1 MLRLIFSSLL
11 VLFIQFSLAQNI
23 QKDIELGKQYSEY
36 VEASVGIYDNPE
48 LTAYIKAVGDKLTDQ
63 MEAPLFDYK
72 YTILATPEPNAF
84 SIPGGHLYITTGMF
98 PFLESED
105 ELACI
110 MAHEII
116 HANNRHVIKSNRKG
130 ILTGILQIPGAIIG
144 AVVDENLGNALQ
156 SPFQQLG
163 LLTHASYN
171 RKQETEADL
180 EGVEI
185 AARAGYDPDALKSIL
200 GRIGAYGEI
209 VSGEAEEKNAYAS
222 HPMTDDRVAKIDKL
236 EPKLV
241 RGETAYLT
249 DDFLGRFDGVLAGS
263 DPKHGVFVEHT
274 FLNPTD
280 NFKIV
285 FPEDWESDFVGAL
298 IAGVNVEN
306 KEYMRVTYEES
317 EVSPTDAANA
327 YLAELTPA
335 VKEAIIGSEAVT
347 VGDKKGYIV
356 AFKESS
362 ADEMYYGSK
371 TWVSLEGLLFS
382 FMAVST
388 SKDQS
393 KMEEILYS
401 LSSLSE
407 KDIQSIDV
415 PTLKLV
421 DAQENETAG
430 SIIAR
435 TKTELNEA
443 VTLLI
448 NEKVMGELFQS
459 GERVKVVVPEK
470 L

>member
-1 MLRLIFSSLL
+1 MFRLIFSSLL
-11 VLFIQFSLAQNI
+11 VLFIQFSHAQNI

-63 MEAPLFDYK
+63 LEEPLFEYQ

-185 AARAGYDPDALKSIL
+185 AAKAGYDPDALKTIL
-200 GRIGAYGEI
+200 SRIGEYGEI
-209 VSGEAEEKNAYAS
+209 VSGEEEEKNAYAS

-241 RGETAYLT
+241 RGETNYLS
-249 DDFLGRFDGVLAGS
+249 DDFLSKFDGALAGS
-263 DPKHGVFVEHT
+263 DPKHGVFVEQT
-274 FLNPTD
+274 YLNPTD

-285 FPEDWESDFVGAL
+285 FPKDWESDFMGAL

-306 KEYMRVTYEES
+306 KEFMRVTYEES
-317 EVSPTDAANA
+317 EGSPDAAA
-327 YLAELTPA
+327 KEYLDNLNPA
-335 VKEAIIGSEAVT
+335 VKEAIIGDEAVK
-347 VGDKKGYIV
+347 VGDKDGHII
-356 AFKESS
+356 AFKEQSGE
-362 ADEMYYGSK
+362 DIYYGSK
-371 TWVSLEGLLFS
+371 TWVRLDGFLFS

-407 KDIQSIDV
+407 EDIQSIDV
-415 PTLKLV
+415 PTLKIVNAL
-421 DAQENETAG
+421 ENETAG
-430 SIIAR
+430 SLIER
-435 TKTELNEA
+435 TKTKLSEA

-448 NEKVMGELFQS
+448 NQKSTGDHFETGEK
-459 GERVKVVVPEK
+459 VKVVVPEK

>member
-1 MLRLIFSSLL
+1 MKIKALAIFMFLG
-11 VLFIQFSLAQNI
+11 VVFAQAQNI
-23 QKDIELGKQYSEY
+23 QKDIALGKQYSEY
-36 VEASVGIYDNPE
+36 VEQTIGTYENPE

-63 MEAPLFDYK
+63 MEAPLFEFR

-130 ILTGILQIPGAIIG
+130 IIPGILQIPGAIIG
-144 AVVDENLGNALQ
+144 AVVDESIGNALQ
-156 SPFQQLG
+156 SPFQKLSQ
-163 LLTHASYN
+163 LTHASYN

-185 AARAGYDPDALKSIL
+185 AAKAGYDPNALKTIL
-200 GRIGAYGEI
+200 SRIGEYGEI
-209 VSGEAEEKNAYAS
+209 VSGEAEDKNPYAS
-222 HPMTDDRVAKIDKL
+222 HPMTVDRVARIDKIQPTL
-236 EPKLV
+236 EK
-241 RGETAYLT
+241 GEKSYLAN
-249 DDFLGRFDGVLAGS
+249 DFLEKFDGALAGS
-263 DPKHGVFVEHT
+263 DPSHGVFVEQT

-280 NFKIV
+280 DFKLV
-285 FPEDWESDFVGAL
+285 FPGDWECGFVGNL

-306 KEYMRVTYEES
+306 KEYMRVTYENS
-317 EVSPTDAANA
+317 EVNPTEAAQKYLESLSPYA
-327 YLAELTPA
+327 
-335 VKEAIIGSEAVT
+335 KESMIGSKPVS
-347 VGDKKGYIV
+347 VGDKIGHIV
-356 AFKESS
+356 AFKEQSGE
-362 ADEMYYGSK
+362 DVYYGAR
-371 TWVSLEGLLFS
+371 TWVKQDSLLFS

-388 SKDQS
+388 SQDQA

-407 KDIQSIDV
+407 EDVRTINV

-421 DAQENETAG
+421 SAQENETAG
-430 SIIAR
+430 SLIER
-435 TKTELNEA
+435 TKTELTEA
-443 VTLLI
+443 ITLLI
-448 NEKVMGELFQS
+448 NQKKAGDLFQK
-459 GERVKVVVPEK
+459 GETVKVVVPEK

>member
-1 MLRLIFSSLL
+1 MRKQIVAVVFLL
-11 VLFIQFSLAQNI
+11 WTFAANSQNI

-36 VEASVGIYDNPE
+36 VEASVGIYENAE

-63 MEAPLFDYK
+63 MEQPLFEYK

-185 AARAGYDPDALKSIL
+185 AAKAGYDPEALKTIL
-200 GRIGAYGEI
+200 SRIGEYGEI
-209 VSGEAEEKNAYAS
+209 VSGESEEKNAYAS
-222 HPMTDDRVAKIDKL
+222 HPMTDDRVEKINKI

-241 RGETAYLT
+241 RGKTAYLT
-249 DDFLGRFDGVLAGS
+249 EDFLGMFDGVLAGS
-263 DPKHGVFVEHT
+263 DPTKGVFVDET
-274 FLNPTD
+274 YLNPTD

-285 FPEDWESDFVGAL
+285 FPDNWEYGFMGEL
-298 IAGVNVEN
+298 IAGANIEN
-306 KEYMRVTYEES
+306 KEYMRVTYEKS
-317 EVSPTDAANA
+317 DDTPTEAAKVFLSG
-327 YLAELTPA
+327 LAPA
-335 VKEAIIGSEAVT
+335 AKGAIIGSEAVN

-362 ADEMYYGSK
+362 GEEIYYGSK
-371 TWVSLEGLLFS
+371 TWVKLDGALFT

-407 KDIQSIDV
+407 GDIQTIDV
-415 PTLKLV
+415 PTLKVV
-421 DAQENETAG
+421 DALENETAQ
-430 SIIAR
+430 SLIER
-435 TKTELNEA
+435 TKTELSEA

-448 NEKVMGELFQS
+448 NQKATGDQFEKGEK
-459 GERVKVVVPEK
+459 VKVVVPEK